1 MASKSQG
8 PTSGHL
14 LRGLA
19 VMLHSNRA
27 GRLTTV
33 HVPGVDNVLADVA

>member
-8 PTSGHL
+8 PTSGRL

-19 VMLHSNRA
+19 VILQSNRA